1 MKKEQRLRH
10 LFEKIM
16 ELMQSDMS
24 FDEQHDAF
32 LEYLINID
40 LNIILY
46 GYTGFAYICNFA
58 AFGVMMGASHSRND
72 EIKFKLTRS

>member
-1 MKKEQRLRH
+1 MKAVL
-10 LFEKIM
+10 LFYTEYTFKYNAVWIY
-16 ELMQSDMS
+16 SSVS
-24 FDEQHDAF
+24 FSEV
-32 LEYLINID
+32 LNID

-58 AFGVMMGASHSRND
+58 AFGVMMCASHSRND